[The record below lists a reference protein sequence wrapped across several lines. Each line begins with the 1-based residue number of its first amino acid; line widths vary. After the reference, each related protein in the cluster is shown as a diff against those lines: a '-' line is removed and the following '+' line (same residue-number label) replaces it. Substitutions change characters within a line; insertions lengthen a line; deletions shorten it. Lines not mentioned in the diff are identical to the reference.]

1 MSLHEIIGDVLLA
14 VGLATIIG
22 GFIWNK
28 MVVHPEDAWF

>member
-14 VGLATIIG
+14 VGLAIIIG

-28 MVVHPEDAWF
+28 MVMHPDADWF